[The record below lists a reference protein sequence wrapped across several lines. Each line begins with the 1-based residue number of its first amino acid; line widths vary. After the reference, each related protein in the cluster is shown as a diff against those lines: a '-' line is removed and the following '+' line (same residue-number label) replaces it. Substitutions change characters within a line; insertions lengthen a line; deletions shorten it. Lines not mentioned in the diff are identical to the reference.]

1 MLRRVVLILGLS
13 LFGIVI
19 LLIILG
25 AVIGS
30 EEDTPAA
37 ISTELPR
44 PTSVIPTVQPISTST
59 PIPTPVNVDSQSAP
73 PTPTSAPSSIPFSI
87 PGDEFVNMTAEEFE
101 AALRAHGTFDE
112 EYIDKALRNFE
123 SDKAA
128 GVRWRAQFK
137 VHWPNVDAF
146 HASMSA
152 ISADRIISKDESAH
166 ICFALDQWIDQMT
179 AARDYVRNYREVDPE
194 TVENSGLPNLESEAE
209 RALVLLNEVEC
220 K

>member
-1 MLRRVVLILGLS
+1 MLQRIALILGLS

-19 LLIILG
+19 LIIILG

-44 PTSVIPTVQPISTST
+44 PTSVIPTVQRIST

-128 GVRWRAQFK
+128 GVRWQAQFK

-152 ISADRIISKDESAH
+152 ISEDRIIDKSESQH
-166 ICFALDQWIDQMT
+166 ICFALDQWVDQMT
-179 AARDYVRNYREVDPE
+179 AARDYVQNYREVDPE

-209 RALVLLNEVEC
+209 RALALLNQTEC
-220 K
+220 Q